1 MKPVDF
7 RNANFAALRDGMARQ
22 RLRVYR
28 AWQAHGPATT
38 SELARESG
46 ISILSLRPRTTEL
59 LELGLLRVARVK
71 DREGVYTVTSEAE
84 WEDFRFEKI
93 EQAYTQQELC
103 ESKDDPFGDDH
114 YPPA

>member
-71 DREGVYTVTSEAE
+71 DQELHVGREGVYTVTSQAE

-103 ESKDDPFGDDH
+103 ESKG
-114 YPPA
+114 AA